1 MRIVQGSFHGALA
14 FLIMAL
20 ISLKTG
26 VAAAAEPTKQE
37 LLERINS
44 LQSQLDEVKSHQ
56 QVRTENP
63 RDADAVTEAVLK
75 DAQQRSQLLA
85 MEGFTAGY
93 TDGKFIL
100 RSADGAF
107 LLHPWAQ
114 FQFREVTNY
123 REDVKTNGGNDLE
136 SGFEV
141 RRLKVGVDG
150 NLFGPDL
157 TYNFV
162 WATDRHNGTPA
173 LEYAY
178 AQYHLPN
185 TPFSIRM
192 GQFKDPL
199 DHEQITS
206 TKYTA
211 AVDRTLVDDLFA
223 NGEGYIQGVSFIYV
237 NARDIR
243 AEGAL
248 TDGLRSANTNFQ
260 DFPATGIPANWG
272 VAGRVEYKFFG
283 KWSEYDKLAAYG
295 QKSELLVLGA
305 GADYTEAGH
314 TDAFTHVID
323 AQYGNGK
330 GLGLYGAYLGR
341 YTKGNTVGVVTS
353 DTYDWTLRGQASY
366 VINQRW
372 EPFVQLEYIHF
383 DDSGLVAGSVN
394 NVPVFRVGTSYF
406 LYGQAARLQLDLSY
420 LPKGSP
426 VNDDGAG
433 ILQDNDNHEL
443 VLRAQ
448 FQLLL

>member
-1 MRIVQGSFHGALA
+1 MRTIQGSFRGTLA
-14 FLIMAL
+14 LIMLA
-20 ISLKTG
+20 SLSVK
-26 VAAAAEPTKQE
+26 AAVTLAAEPTKQE

-44 LQSQLDEVKSHQ
+44 LQSQLDEVKSQ
-56 QVRTENP
+56 QQSRADKPDP
-63 RDADAVTEAVLK
+63 RDADAVTQAVLK
-75 DAQQRSQLLA
+75 DAQQRSQLLDV
-85 MEGFTAGY
+85 EGITAGY
-93 TDGKFIL
+93 IDGKFIL

-107 LLHPWAQ
+107 RLHPWAQ

-123 REDVKTNGGNDLE
+123 RENVKTNGGNDLE

-162 WATDRHNGTPA
+162 WATDRHNGTPI

-178 AQYHLPN
+178 AQYHLPS
-185 TPFSIRM
+185 TPFSIRL

-223 NGEGYIQGVSFIYV
+223 NGEGYIQGVSLIYD
-237 NARDIR
+237 NRRDIR

-260 DFPATGIPANWG
+260 DFPAVSTNWG
-272 VAGRVEYKFFG
+272 AAGRVEYKLFG

-314 TDAFTHVID
+314 TGTFTHVID
-323 AQYGNGK
+323 AQYGNGQ

-366 VINQRW
+366 VIDQKW

-383 DDSGLVAGSVN
+383 DDAGLVAGSVN
-394 NVPVFRVGTSYF
+394 NVPVIRVGASYF
-406 LYGQAARLQLDLSY
+406 LYGQAARLQVDLSY